1 MSNEHAVYVDRLVKR
16 YGKTVALRGISF
28 YVDEG
33 EVFGLVGPNGAG
45 KTTTLRILATL
56 LLPTSGSVK
65 IFGMDIVKDANRIRR
80 LISYLPEEAGTYK
93 NITGYEYLSMIAHI
107 YFNSKKDIEEAIELG
122 IKIAGIG
129 DRVYDKMKTYSK
141 GMQRRIQLA
150 RALMVKPR
158 LAILD
163 EPTSGLDVVQAIEI
177 RETIRYFAK
186 KLGITIVM
194 SSHNML
200 EVQEICDRVAIID
213 SGRILEQGFI
223 TELLSKYGV
232 ESLEKLFINLIRGET
247 RRESA

>member
-1 MSNEHAVYVDRLVKR
+1 MDKAVVVEKLVKK
-16 YGKTVALRGISF
+16 YGDFTALKGISF
-28 YVDEG
+28 EVLEG

-56 LLPTSGSVK
+56 LVPTAGRVTV
-65 IFGMDIVKDANRIRR
+65 FGYDVVRDAHKVRR

-93 NITGYEYLSMIAHI
+93 NLTGYEYLRIVARI
-107 YFNSKKDIEEAIELG
+107 YFGKSREAEEAVELG

-129 DRVYDKMKTYSK
+129 DKIFEKMKTYSK

-163 EPTSGLDVVQAIEI
+163 EPTSGLDVAQAIEI
-177 RETIRYFAK
+177 RNAIKRFAK
-186 KLGITIVM
+186 ELGTTVIM

-200 EVQEICDRVAIID
+200 EVQEVCDRVAIIV
-213 SGRILEQGFI
+213 SGEIKEQGGVR
-223 TELLSKYGV
+223 ELLSKYGV
-232 ESLEKLFINLIRGET
+232 DNLEKVFLRVIGYER
-247 RRESA
+247 S